1 MVVHAII
8 PNWQHCPIKIQ
19 VMSEIEILRQAVERL
34 DYPKGIISKV
44 NGEINGPGFFP
55 GAYGMLT
62 QSDRISDKSIMVLGQ
77 DQDNTTGFQ
86 LSLREKRE
94 TYSKT
99 WTNLLQLFNE
109 VQIDL
114 AQCFFTNCLMGIR
127 QNTTTNTGVSPGYK
141 NPEFR
146 RRCLEFLCFQISL
159 QRPKVILCLGK
170 MSIKMLCQVSS
181 QLSQALNGLDTIIK
195 IDEANKAVNF
205 AVSFDSIPGFTT
217 NVVLLVHPSYRPSNI
232 GRRRYKHWSGN
243 EAEKAILFEVI
254 HHKISD

>member
-1 MVVHAII
+1 
-8 PNWQHCPIKIQ
+8 
-19 VMSEIEILRQAVERL
+19 MSEIKALRLEVEKL
-34 DYPKGIISKV
+34 GYPQGIISKV

-77 DQDNTTGFQ
+77 DQDNTEGFQ
-86 LSLREKRE
+86 KSLRLNRE

-127 QNTTTNTGVSPGYK
+127 QNATTNTGISPGYK
-141 NPEFR
+141 DPEFR
-146 RRCLEFLCFQISL
+146 RSCLKFLCYQISL
-159 QRPKVILCLGK
+159 QRPKVILCLGQ

-181 QLSQALNGLDTIIK
+181 QLAQAMDGLDTIIK

-232 GRRRYKHWSGN
+232 GRRHYKQWLGH